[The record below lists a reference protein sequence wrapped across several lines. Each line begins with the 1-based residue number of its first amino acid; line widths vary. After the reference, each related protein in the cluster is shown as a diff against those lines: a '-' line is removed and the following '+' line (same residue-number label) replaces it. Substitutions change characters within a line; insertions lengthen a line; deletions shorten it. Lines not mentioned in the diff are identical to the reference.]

1 MMGRGPAAR
10 SRRASIAT
18 GKEKTLIRARTI
30 RRGFTL
36 LELMLVLLI
45 LALLAGVGIVAFS
58 GVQEKSEVKI
68 TRVKI
73 QTDIAKALDLYR
85 MDIGHYPTEAEGG
98 LQALRT
104 KPQFEDESLAEKW
117 SGPYLREEP
126 KDAWGQPFNYEVV
139 EDTGESGGPKYKVWS
154 NGPDRQSNTDD
165 DIKSWSEE
173 EEAGT

>member
-1 MMGRGPAAR
+1 M
-10 SRRASIAT
+10 
-18 GKEKTLIRARTI
+18 IRARTI

-58 GVQEKSEVKI
+58 GIQQKSEIKI

-98 LQALRT
+98 LQALIT
-104 KPQFEDESLAEKW
+104 KPQFEDESLAENW
-117 SGPYLREEP
+117 AGPYLKEEP

-139 EDTGESGGPKYKVWS
+139 EDTGGDTTGPKYKVWS

-165 DIKSWSEE
+165 DIKSWNEE
-173 EEAGT
+173 EQTGT